1 MIKNRRGDIP
11 VTILVIGI
19 VGICALAII
28 SFYISDKNVRGGFE
42 ALELIEEIGLE
53 AEKIMFY
60 NNTGLSQEKI
70 SEIIEIK
77 SDGQGRYLL
86 IEQNKVWV
94 RYNLP

>member
-1 MIKNRRGDIP
+1 MIKNKRGDIP
-11 VTILVIGI
+11 VMLLVIGV
-19 VGICALAII
+19 VGICTLAII

-42 ALELIEEIGLE
+42 AIELIEEIGLE

-60 NNTGLSQEKI
+60 ERVGLSQE
-70 SEIIEIK
+70 EINEILNIK
-77 SDGQGRYLL
+77 EDGQGRYLL

>member
-1 MIKNRRGDIP
+1 MIKNKRGDIP
-11 VTILVIGI
+11 VTLLVIGV

-28 SFYISDKNVRGGFE
+28 SFYLSDKNVRSGFE

-53 AEKIMFY
+53 AEKIMLY
-60 NNTGLSQEKI
+60 EKLEVDYGDIIDIKDPTGE
-70 SEIIEIK
+70 
-77 SDGQGRYLL
+77 RYLL